1 MRTHSSGIAGI
12 WLLGSFCASPAP
24 RTVWAHVAESV
35 RYSVV
40 SESLG
45 PPWTA
50 PLLAPL
56 SMGFSRQEY
65 CSGLPCP
72 PPGGL
77 PDPGI
82 VVSPPPTKCVSNKSL
97 SSPRVISGRGSVCPL
112 LLHRALPPARVTV
125 FSLLILSSHYPRLH
139 PGFGVSF
146 SSAELKGEGWE
157 KRSGCRNSE
166 GGWGLSRSGRR
177 RRSRMAQKPGRDTS
191 KF

>member
-1 MRTHSSGIAGI
+1 MFFPVTMVVTLPR
-12 WLLGSFCASPAP
+12 GSLSYSRRASCICTRAK
-24 RTVWAHVAESV
+24 
-35 RYSVV
+35 
-40 SESLG
+40 SLQSCLTLCD
-45 PPWTA
+45 PWTVA
-50 PLLAPL
+50 GQAPL

-82 VVSPPPTKCVSNKSL
+82 MVSPPPTRCLSDKSL

-112 LLHRALPPARVTV
+112 LPHGALPPARVTV

-157 KRSGCRNSE
+157 KR
-166 GGWGLSRSGRR
+166 
-177 RRSRMAQKPGRDTS
+177 
-191 KF
+191 